1 MGAGVQEAEVV
12 EPHVVE
18 PEVVGRPE
26 GDPSFEDFA
35 RTRLPALLA
44 YAVVLTGDPHLA
56 SDVVQEVMVRA
67 HGRWSR
73 IRRAD
78 RPELYVKRMVT
89 NEFLSWR
96 RRWHVRSVVPVAD
109 EALHARAPRTADP
122 AQQVVDRDAVWARLA
137 TLPRRQRAVLVL
149 RFYEGLDDAEIA
161 EVLRLAPST
170 VRSTASRALAALR
183 LDATT
188 HEPQEQP

>member
-1 MGAGVQEAEVV
+1 MSDPDVV
-12 EPHVVE
+12 EVPGE
-18 PEVVGRPE
+18 DLG
-26 GDPSFEDFA
+26 FEDFA

-73 IRRAD
+73 IRGAD

-89 NEFLSWR
+89 NEYLSWR
-96 RRWHVRSVVPVAD
+96 RRWHVRTVVPVAD
-109 EALHARAPRTADP
+109 DALHARAPSAADP

-137 TLPRRQRAVLVL
+137 GLPRRQRAVLVL
-149 RFYEGLDDAEIA
+149 RFYEGLDDAQIA
-161 EVLRLAPST
+161 EVLSMAPST

-183 LDATT
+183 LGATT
-188 HEPQEQP
+188 SPDLLEQP